1 MSAAFPA
8 AGPASPGTL
17 EHEVKYI
24 VPAAAASPL
33 SAWLHVVCAPE
44 RSYPPA
50 RVVTVYFDTPG
61 LDHLGEKID
70 SDYLKTKV
78 RVRWYAPLDGP
89 GRGPAFAE
97 IKRRVGNRRDK
108 PRVTLDVDA
117 SALETWRL
125 DDPRWLSLIASASG
139 PGLGT
144 LRHLSPVLRLTYVRH
159 RFVEPT
165 AGSRVVLDAGIVA
178 TAIHPRVR
186 GRVPAP
192 VHAAVLEAKG
202 GSPELPRALAPAVRF
217 GARRGSMSKYLA
229 CYLAV
234 TGTAL

>member
-1 MSAAFPA
+1 MAAFPTVA
-8 AGPASPGTL
+8 EPTPPGAL

-24 VPAAAASPL
+24 VPAGAAPAL
-33 SAWLHVVCAPE
+33 AAWLQVACVPE
-44 RSYPPA
+44 RAYPPA

-78 RVRWYAPLDGP
+78 RVRWYAPLEGA

-108 PRVTLDVDA
+108 PRVPLEVDA
-117 SALETWRL
+117 SELETWRL
-125 DDPRWLSLIASASG
+125 DDPRWLALVASG
-139 PGLGT
+139 SEIGIV
-144 LRHLSPVLRLTYVRH
+144 RNLSPVLRLTYVRR
-159 RFVEPT
+159 RFVEP
-165 AGSRVVLDAGIVA
+165 AASARVVLDSGIIA
-178 TAIHPRVR
+178 TAVHPRVR

-202 GSPELPRALAPAVRF
+202 ASPELPRGLAPVVRY